1 MNPIEPNAGPGG
13 MEPNGDP
20 KPWEKQQP
28 QQADAAATDGG
39 GIADAA
45 GQVVEGAADVIGGV
59 ADTAGSAIE
68 ATGGCLGG
76 CADGCGGCS
85 AAVLIALFLTAQA
98 AFAMFR

>member
-45 GQVVEGAADVIGGV
+45 G
-59 ADTAGSAIE
+59 
-68 ATGGCLGG
+68 
-76 CADGCGGCS
+76 
-85 AAVLIALFLTAQA
+85 
-98 AFAMFR
+98 